1 MDRKTIRLTAEDIN
15 LTEVETSVL
24 MQTTGDVDIIFD
36 DGVVDILFEKY
47 FTLLG
52 WSEWTED
59 DIDDA
64 VGDDAEKQIW

>member
-52 WSEWTED
+52 WPEWTED